1 MSLAD
6 KVKAARELQEY
17 INILQAKVDVLKD
30 DMYNNNNYNFWK

>member
-1 MSLAD
+1 MSLSE